1 MEVMIC
7 GSIGYGGIEEIKQ
20 LKQLYLLLEKEGFT
34 VLNHIISENMDYA
47 FIKDFRY
54 EKELAAKIVA
64 HDLKY
69 VKKADVVVVLANK
82 ASYGTAIEMFV
93 ARQSGK
99 KIILFAK
106 NPIPTPRPIYFSDCV
121 VTSQEALIRL
131 ISEINANPSLGLN
144 TPS

>member
-106 NPIPTPRPIYFSDCV
+106 NPIPTPRPIYF
-121 VTSQEALIRL
+121 
-131 ISEINANPSLGLN
+131 
-144 TPS
+144 